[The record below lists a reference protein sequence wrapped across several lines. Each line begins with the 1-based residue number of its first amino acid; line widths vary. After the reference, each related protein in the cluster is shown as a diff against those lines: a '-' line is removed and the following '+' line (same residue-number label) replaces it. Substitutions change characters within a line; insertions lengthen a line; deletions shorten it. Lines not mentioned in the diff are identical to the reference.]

1 MKAIGSCFTVNFWT
15 VAYRRTYAS
24 KSKLPNVKQPY
35 LKQSKANSKTN
46 PLESIKP
53 HERSGILSAVEKDDS
68 GFPSY
73 LILKETSP
81 LLRFVTN

>member
-1 MKAIGSCFTVNFWT
+1 MKAIGSCFTVNFRMAVGT

-24 KSKLPNVKQPY
+24 NSKLPNAK
-35 LKQSKANSKTN
+35 KSKENPKKNS
-46 PLESIKP
+46 LECIKP
-53 HERSGILSAVEKDDS
+53 HERTGILSSVEKDDS